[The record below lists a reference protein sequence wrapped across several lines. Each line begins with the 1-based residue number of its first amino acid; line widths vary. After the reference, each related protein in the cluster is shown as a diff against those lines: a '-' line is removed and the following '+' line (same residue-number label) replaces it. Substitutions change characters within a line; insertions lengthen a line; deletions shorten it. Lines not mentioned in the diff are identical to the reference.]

1 MENKDFANFAIHLAT
16 ISGEVLKKYWG
27 KLTRIEEKTHAGDL
41 VTEADKES
49 ERLIIS
55 EIQSEFPGHSILG
68 EESGAVGNQDAE
80 FLWIIDP
87 LDGTTNYSHQYPF
100 FAVSIGLIRRDNPI
114 AGVVYNPIYNELF
127 VAAKGRG
134 ATLNHYP
141 IKVSKVGRLSHSL
154 LATGFPYNRR
164 ETTDNNYAEFT
175 HLTSVTQGVR
185 RQGSAALDL
194 ANVACGRLDGF
205 WEQGLKPWDLGAGIL
220 LVEEAGG
227 RVTNYQ
233 GEPFDIY
240 SNYIL
245 ATNGQIHEAVVKEL
259 AVQ

>member
-1 MENKDFANFAIHLAT
+1 MENKDFANFAIHLAS
-16 ISGEVLKKYWG
+16 IAGEVLKKYWG

-49 ERLIIS
+49 ERLIIA
-55 EIQSEFPGHSILG
+55 EIQNEFPAHSILG

-100 FAVSIGLIRRDNPI
+100 FAVSIGLVRRNNPI

-141 IKVSKVGRLSHSL
+141 IKVSTVNSLSQSL

-164 ETTDNNYAEFT
+164 ETKDNNYAEFF

-205 WEQGLKPWDLGAGIL
+205 WEQGLKPWDSAAGVL

-227 RVTNYQ
+227 KVTNYQ
-233 GEPFDIY
+233 GEPFDVY

-245 ATNGQIHEAVVKEL
+245 ATNSRIHDALVSEL
-259 AVQ
+259 IL